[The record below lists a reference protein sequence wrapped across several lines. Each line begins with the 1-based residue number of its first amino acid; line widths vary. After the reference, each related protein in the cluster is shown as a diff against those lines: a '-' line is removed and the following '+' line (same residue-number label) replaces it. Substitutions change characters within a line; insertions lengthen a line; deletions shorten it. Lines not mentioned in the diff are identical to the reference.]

1 MTTTNKNRYA
11 PFKIDV
17 KGSNLLKAAING
29 VRVTPSTVAP
39 EEQVV
44 GWLASANSDSR
55 NPRLLVGT

>member
-29 VRVTPSTVAP
+29 VRVTPSSVAP
-39 EEQVV
+39 EEQVGGGEV
-44 GWLASANSDSR
+44 GLSELR
-55 NPRLLVGT
+55 F